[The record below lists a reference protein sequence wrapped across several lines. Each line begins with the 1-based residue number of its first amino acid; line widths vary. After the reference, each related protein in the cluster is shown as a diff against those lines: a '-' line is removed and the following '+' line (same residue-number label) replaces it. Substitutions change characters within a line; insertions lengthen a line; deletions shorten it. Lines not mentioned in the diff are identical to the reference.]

1 MKLVS
6 VIMPAFNAGKYI
18 KTAIESVLSQTYENF
33 ELIIIDDFSQDNT
46 KEIVKSFS
54 DLRIKLIENTEN
66 LGISK
71 SLNKAIKLLKGDYIA
86 RMDAD
91 DICFPKRLEKQV
103 SYLEKHKLD
112 FVGSYITLIGEGIK
126 SKIQKYPIS
135 SIFIDYYLDYG
146 NPFAHP
152 CILCKS
158 SLLKMAPYSD
168 IYSED
173 LYQWKKLTSHNL
185 KWSNFPEPLLKY
197 RIHNNN
203 LSTNSAT
210 NKCARIIYFLNHKK
224 LDNLL
229 KILPNYKHNLD
240 QFINEILLVH
250 HNLDFWEKEYLLNQK
265 PEASIITKNWLKG
278 KHSIYRTRI
287 LYDLALSNFKKNNL
301 FNFSKTILISFFSD
315 PLNFVFHVSL
325 VKRNFILV
333 HFFIRCRK
341 AFQ

>member
-6 VIMPAFNAGKYI
+6 VIMPAFNSQRYI
-18 KTAIESVLSQTYENF
+18 RAAIRSVLSQTYVNF
-33 ELIIIDDFSQDNT
+33 ELIIVDDFSQDNT
-46 KEIVKSFS
+46 KEIVRSFS
-54 DLRIKLIENTEN
+54 DLRIKLIENTKN

-135 SIFIDYYLDYG
+135 SIFINYYLDYG

-152 CILCKS
+152 SILCKS
-158 SLLKMAPYSD
+158 SILKKKQYID
-168 IYSED
+168 LFSED
-173 LYQWKKLTSHNL
+173 LYLWSNLKTLNL
-185 KWSNFPEPLLKY
+185 KWSNFPQPLLKY

-203 LSTNSAT
+203 LSKNSAT
-210 NKCARIIYFLNHKK
+210 NKCARIIYYLNHKK
-224 LDNLL
+224 LDTLF

-240 QFINEILLVH
+240 QFINEILPVH

-265 PEASIITKNWLKG
+265 PEASIIFKNWLKG
-278 KHSIYRTRI
+278 KYSIYRTRI
-287 LYDLALSNFKKNNL
+287 LYDLALSNSKKYDL
-301 FNFSKTILISFFSD
+301 FNFFKTILISFFTD

-325 VKRNFILV
+325 VKRNFILIY
-333 HFFIRCRK
+333 FFIRWRK